1 MRKLSALL
9 MVCFWWATNLSFA
22 QKLTVS
28 VMDLNV
34 TEGLSA
40 KEVVMLTDKLLNEF
54 VGQGVY
60 KVIERSKRDEILKE
74 QGFQQSGACDASS
87 CLVEAGQY
95 LGAQKMFGGTIGKF
109 GAVFAVE
116 LRMIDVK
123 TGEID
128 MAFSKKYTGDVS
140 NLLDAMKEAAAE
152 FSRWKPKPTAQ
163 PIAETKAEYGS
174 IRVQSTPAGARIF
187 LDGAEV
193 GATPGLIPKVEAG
206 EHNIVIVKEGYSSFS
221 RTVSVAKNITATVN
235 AVLTKE
241 YGTLNITSE
250 PANAAVYIDGVNKGL
265 TGSIGLKV
273 TGLGIGVHKVRVS
286 KAGYVPYEVEMTVE
300 SGEGN
305 ALQAVLEPKPG
316 SIVITSTPSGA
327 SVSVDGRPQGNT
339 PCSVTNLSP
348 GTYNVKV
355 EKTGYEDGQVS
366 VSVGPGESVA
376 RAIVLKKTPTTPSYP
391 SPRGEGRVG
400 LTSLGGGEFRNEK
413 DGSILIE
420 IPAGEFT
427 MGSNDG
433 DEDEKPVHKVYLDKY
448 YIGKYE
454 VTVGQFRKFVNATGY
469 KTDAEKSGGAYV
481 YVNGSWTQK
490 ADANWS
496 NPYFNQTD
504 NSPVVCVS
512 WNDAKA
518 YCDWAGLRLPTEAEW
533 EKAARGTDGRKYP
546 WGNSWDASKCNSGDK
561 ADGYEYTSPVG
572 SFPSG
577 VSPYGCYDMAGNV
590 WEWCND
596 WYVENYYGSSPS
608 SNPTGPSSGAFR
620 VLRGGCWYSY
630 DYLCRASSRVGDD
643 PGFRF
648 NFVGFRVA
656 Q

>member
-9 MVCFWWATNLSFA
+9 LVCCWLATNLSFA

-54 VGQGVY
+54 VSQGIY

-74 QGFQQSGACDASS
+74 QGFQQSGACDATS

-95 LGAQKMFGGTIGKF
+95 LGVQKMFGGTIGKF

-128 MAFSKKYTGDVS
+128 MSFSREYTGDVS
-140 NLLDAMKEAAAE
+140 ALLRAMKEAAAE
-152 FSRWKPKPTAQ
+152 FSRWKPKAVAT

-174 IRVQSTPAGARIF
+174 IRVQSTPPGAMIF
-187 LDGAEV
+187 LDGTEV

-206 EHNIVIVKEGYSSFS
+206 EHNIVIVKDGYSSFS
-221 RTVSVAKNITATVN
+221 RTVNVARNVTASVN

-250 PANAAVYIDGVNKGL
+250 PANAAVYIDGVSKGL
-265 TGSIGLKV
+265 TSSTGLRV
-273 TGLGIGVHKVRVS
+273 TGLGIGAHKIRVA
-286 KAGYVPYEVEMTVE
+286 KTGYQTYEVEMTVE

-305 ALQAVLEPKPG
+305 MLHAVLEPKPG

-339 PCSVTNLSP
+339 PCSVTSLTP
-348 GTYNVKV
+348 RTYNIRV
-355 EKTGYEDGQVS
+355 EKAGYEDGEIS
-366 VSVGPGESVA
+366 VSVGPGQSVA
-376 RAIVLKKTPTTPSYP
+376 RAIVLKKTPTSPSYP

-400 LTSLGGGEFRNEK
+400 LTPLGGGEFRNKK
-413 DGSILIE
+413 DGSILVE

-433 DEDEKPVHKVYLDKY
+433 YSDEEPVHTVYLDKY

-454 VTVGQFRKFVNATGY
+454 VTVGQFRKFCNATG
-469 KTDAEKSGGAYV
+469 KTMPE
-481 YVNGSWTQK
+481 QP
-490 ADANWS
+490 NW
-496 NPYFNQTD
+496 NNRD
-504 NSPVVCVS
+504 DHPVVNVS

-546 WGNSWDASKCNSGDK
+546 WGSNWDGSKCNHGSSTSPYTD
-561 ADGYEYTSPVG
+561 ASDGYEYTSPVG

-577 VSPYGCYDMAGNV
+577 VSPYGAYDMAGNV

-596 WYVENYYGSSPS
+596 WYDNKYYAGAPS
-608 SNPTGPSSGAFR
+608 SNPKGPSTGTYR
-620 VLRGGCWYSY
+620 VLRGGSWGLNDGS
-630 DYLCRASSRVGDD
+630 CRSALRNRFLPDSRINLG
-643 PGFRF
+643 GFRP
-648 NFVGFRVA
+648 A
-656 Q
+656 K